1 MLDDFLVNGFF
12 LFLFC
17 CFIPLLFVL
26 RNGQMENKK
35 SLLILSSS
43 AAIIACISFPIKVGN
58 GILFDLRLVAQIFGS
73 LYGGPIAALVLAL
86 VNILYRSLFDGI
98 GVINTLVVAPIHL
111 IGLLFVRRWFLQ
123 RSIKQKVFYSFLIGI
138 FSTIIT
144 LAAVRWVSGIG
155 IPIKLALQ
163 YALIQS
169 IVLCLIIYVV
179 EVIQKLWNVQNKIF
193 QAQKMETVSQLA
205 ASISHEVRNPL
216 TSVKGFMQLL
226 QETALNDNQK
236 NYLDISLSELDK
248 AVKVIEDYLAFAN
261 PNPMDGIE
269 ALNVEEEIQRIT
281 QVLHPLANKS
291 SIRMEVETST
301 IHIMGNQQY
310 FSQCLVNICK
320 NAIEAMEEHSS
331 GILVIKTIKQ
341 KQEAVISISDTGIGM
356 SKEEVSRL
364 GEPYYST
371 KGKNGT
377 GLGMMFVYNC
387 IKEMGGSIQVESE
400 KGNGTKFV
408 IRLPILYPAK
418 LEKTIKLL
426 DPFLF
431 LYAALLITGNI
442 ICWLA

>member
-73 LYGGPIAALVLAL
+73 LYGGPIAALVLAV

-331 GILVIKTIKQ
+331 GILMIKTIKQ

-418 LEKTIKLL
+418 LEKT
-426 DPFLF
+426 DQ
-431 LYAALLITGNI
+431 AS
-442 ICWLA
+442 

>member
-123 RSIKQKVFYSFLIGI
+123 KSIKQKVFYSFLIGI

-418 LEKTIKLL
+418 LEKT
-426 DPFLF
+426 DQ
-431 LYAALLITGNI
+431 AS
-442 ICWLA
+442 

>member
-1 MLDDFLVNGFF
+1 
-12 LFLFC
+12 
-17 CFIPLLFVL
+17 
-26 RNGQMENKK
+26 MENKK

-418 LEKTIKLL
+418 LEKT
-426 DPFLF
+426 DQ
-431 LYAALLITGNI
+431 AS
-442 ICWLA
+442 

>member
-123 RSIKQKVFYSFLIGI
+123 KSIKQKVFYSFLIGI

-408 IRLPILYPAK
+408 IRLPIYPAK
-418 LEKTIKLL
+418 LEKT
-426 DPFLF
+426 DQ
-431 LYAALLITGNI
+431 AS
-442 ICWLA
+442 

>member
-301 IHIMGNQQY
+301 IHIMSNQQY

-418 LEKTIKLL
+418 LEKT
-426 DPFLF
+426 DQ
-431 LYAALLITGNI
+431 AS
-442 ICWLA
+442 

>member
-418 LEKTIKLL
+418 LEKT
-426 DPFLF
+426 DQ
-431 LYAALLITGNI
+431 AS
-442 ICWLA
+442 